1 MWYFFGVDHNS
12 EVYMG
17 TNQNRRRS
25 DIKKP
30 RYSAVVTMRELLRYS
45 RMGEVILL
53 TQGGDQFAIS
63 KAKKSSPTAPRYTL
77 WAKSGE
83 KFVMKVRDS
92 GIIINRETAD
102 PADNVGDNR
111 ITGFSIRGSHKGS
124 WSLGRSD

>member
-53 TQGGDQFAIS
+53 SQGGGEFSIS

-77 WAKSGE
+77 WTKSGE
-83 KFVMKVRDS
+83 KFMMKVRDP
-92 GIIINRETAD
+92 GIIINREGGN
-102 PADNVGDNR
+102 PADNVGDAR
-111 ITGFSIRGSHKGS
+111 ITGFRIRSHKGS